1 MRLPVDLITI
11 RLFLRIFLG
20 VILLSTAIS
29 KLAHPRLFHQGIQEY
44 RIIPLFLEK
53 KLSFSLL
60 LSFCIPGA
68 EIIAGL
74 GLISGFLLTFSVV
87 LAAALLFIFST
98 AMALNLVQ
106 GRNDLS
112 CHCEGALGNHKISWW
127 LVERNLILMVMVSV
141 LLLTT
146 PDQLTLVNFL
156 HEPKLLHE
164 TFLPTIVPVALVV
177 GVVLI
182 LLWLFNYAHTILHIE
197 S

>member
-1 MRLPVDLITI
+1 
-11 RLFLRIFLG
+11 
-20 VILLSTAIS
+20 
-29 KLAHPRLFHQGIQEY
+29 
-44 RIIPLFLEK
+44 
-53 KLSFSLL
+53 LL

-74 GLISGFLLTFSVV
+74 GLISGFLLTFSAV
-87 LAAALLFIFST
+87 LAVALLFIFSM

-146 PDQLTLVNFL
+146 PDQLTPVNFL

-164 TFLPTIVPVALVV
+164 TFLPTIVPVVLVV

>member
-1 MRLPVDLITI
+1 MGLPIDLITI

-20 VILLSTAIS
+20 IIFLSVGIS

-44 RIIPLFLEK
+44 RVIPFLLEK
-53 KLSFSLL
+53 MLSFSLL

-68 EIIAGL
+68 EIIAGF
-74 GLISGFLLTFSVV
+74 GLISGFLLTPSAVLAIALFFVFSV
-87 LAAALLFIFST
+87 

-127 LVERNLILMVMVSV
+127 LVGRNLLLMVMVSA
-141 LLLTT
+141 LLITT
-146 PDQLTLVNFL
+146 PDQLTLVSFL
-156 HEPKLLHE
+156 CEPKLLHE
-164 TFLPTIVPVALVV
+164 TFLSTIAPVALVV
-177 GVVLI
+177 GVILI
-182 LLWLFNYAHTILHIE
+182 LLWLFNYARTILHIK